1 MALTI
6 YGAAA
11 SRTSR
16 VLWAVEELGIPYEH
30 VPVNHRLGESRK
42 PEHLS
47 LNPNGHIP
55 VIKDGEVVLW
65 ESLAINLYLA
75 KKYGGALALKSV
87 EDEGRAIMWSMW
99 ALTEVEPHS
108 NGLLQHTMMLP
119 EDKRQPAIVSAAKEG
134 VKAPLNVLEGVL
146 GKSDYLL
153 GSAFSVADLN
163 VSSLVSTLTRVQ
175 YDLAAWPKVAAWLA
189 KCSNRP
195 AMAKVRAMVAH

>member
-16 VLWAVEELGIPYEH
+16 VLWLVEELGIPYEH
-30 VPVNHRLGESRK
+30 VAVNHRLGESRK

-55 VIKDGEVVLW
+55 VIKDGEVVIW

-87 EDEGRAIMWSMW
+87 EDESRAIMWSMW
-99 ALTEVEPHS
+99 ALTEVEPHT
-108 NGLLQHTMMLP
+108 NMILQHEMMLP
-119 EDKRQPAIVSAAKEG
+119 EDKRQPALASAAKEA
-134 VKAPLNVLEGVL
+134 VKAPLKVLEGVL
-146 GKSDYLL
+146 AKSEYLL
-153 GSAFSVADLN
+153 GATFSVADLN
-163 VSSLVSTLTRVQ
+163 ASSVVGTLTRVK
-175 YDLAAWPKVAAWLA
+175 YDLAAWPKVAAWVE
-189 KCSNRP
+189 KCSGRP